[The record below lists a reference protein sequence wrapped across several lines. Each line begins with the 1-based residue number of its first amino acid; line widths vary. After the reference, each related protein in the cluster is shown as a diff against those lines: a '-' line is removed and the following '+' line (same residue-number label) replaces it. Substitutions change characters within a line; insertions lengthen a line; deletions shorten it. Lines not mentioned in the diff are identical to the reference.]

1 MFFINKFFPGNFFR
15 ISKLHSKE
23 LLSADPLELS
33 GGQKSILEKSYS
45 LFYVSQGKEGGKV
58 AVQSARAQHR

>member
-1 MFFINKFFPGNFFR
+1 MVFEVMVEGKNQVWTHFYYITEMFFINKFFPGNFFR

-33 GGQKSILEKSYS
+33 GGQKSILQKK
-45 LFYVSQGKEGGKV
+45 L
-58 AVQSARAQHR
+58 